1 MPHKVLSS
9 LFKAILTKCIDWFL
23 SSVSFKLLISQK
35 CFWGLVWVQNYLWMH
50 LHSHVCIQ
58 YTLHVNPNGKHCQQ
72 MCVFSRACF
81 TAVCLSTLW
90 SQTLDRSCEVSI
102 TSKSNGGP
110 VLLHFTSWE
119 VLIGSFLGKWA
130 KNSFTKAD
138 KCNRRRKDYQS
149 NGVKPA
155 FAVTEAKACL
165 ICVPRHAI
173 QLLIQFRNHTETLFS
188 PHRDT
193 HLPFRHNWISIK
205 MYHYEYSW
213 HYRVRIHRNP
223 GRL

>member
-1 MPHKVLSS
+1 MLYFNATQRFIVTFQSNSHKMHGLILVLSLLQIADITKMFLRPCVS
-9 LFKAILTKCIDWFL
+9 TKLFVDA
-23 SSVSFKLLISQK
+23 SA
-35 CFWGLVWVQNYLWMH
+35 
-50 LHSHVCIQ
+50 Q
-58 YTLHVNPNGKHCQQ
+58 YTLHVNPNGKQCQQ

-130 KNSFTKAD
+130 KNSSTKAD

-155 FAVTEAKACL
+155 FAVTEAKPCL

-173 QLLIQFRNHTETLFS
+173 QLLIQFRNHKESLFS

-213 HYRVRIHRNP
+213 HYRVRIHRYP

>member
-1 MPHKVLSS
+1 MVYFNATQRVIVTFQSKSHKMHGLILVLS
-9 LFKAILTKCIDWFL
+9 
-23 SSVSFKLLISQK
+23 LLQIAKMSQK
-35 CFWGLVWVQNYLWMH
+35 CFWGLVWEQNYLWMH

-102 TSKSNGGP
+102 TSQSNGGP
-110 VLLHFTSWE
+110 VLLYFTSWE

-130 KNSFTKAD
+130 KNSSTKAD

-155 FAVTEAKACL
+155 FAVT
-165 ICVPRHAI
+165 
-173 QLLIQFRNHTETLFS
+173 
-188 PHRDT
+188 
-193 HLPFRHNWISIK
+193 
-205 MYHYEYSW
+205 
-213 HYRVRIHRNP
+213 
-223 GRL
+223 